1 MLEKQTT
8 PKIPST
14 SQELSNEEV
23 LQADPHQLSHSDF
36 KRYKA
41 IIDRFKERSD
51 YVSLEFR
58 LNVEYEEL
66 KARLHKARRDV
77 QVYMVEH
84 MEAVIKNNEIYS
96 DYEIAQKAMNEKAQI
111 MKDSLVQKVADEKD
125 QAMKD
130 SLAG

>member
-36 KRYKA
+36 KRYKTM
-41 IIDRFKERSD
+41 IDKFKERSD
-51 YVSLEFR
+51 YASLEFR

-111 MKDSLVQKVADEKD
+111 MKDSLVQKAADEKD